1 MERQRVG
8 TSAPEFSQTPIS
20 ENGGRSLGSHDIAE
34 RKAFLDLGAG
44 DCERLTRLHAL
55 IEAEKTSFSEAFYDH
70 LLSFEPLRRMM
81 PDDQSLAKLR
91 ESQSAYFSRLTSGEY
106 HDEYVVNRLRVGQA
120 HQRIGLEPK
129 WYIGAYRKYLSGM
142 MQLIWKASGGDAQCF
157 LESYD
162 SLLKVVLFDIGLALE
177 SYFEAEHKNLQELR
191 DYADQIIYTMPN
203 GLLVLDAELRLRTI
217 NPAAREMLELDDKE
231 SLEGHLLSHIISDPA
246 LDLAAQQVLAARRTS
261 HSLVIKSPGKPLG
274 RILIAALST
283 TMIDKVPALI
293 IQLVDETESKL
304 AEESLKLAYRAL
316 EASGNGI
323 IITDTRKT
331 DNPVVYVNPAFERI
345 TGYTETETIG
355 RNCRFLH
362 DQERDQP
369 GIHQLRHAV
378 NTGQEARVLL
388 HNFRKDGSPFWNELL
403 VAPVRTEDGSI
414 SHYVGVQN
422 DVTEQKRADES
433 LLHLATHDSLTGLP
447 NRILLRDRI
456 SQSINQSQRT
466 GRQLAVLFIDVDRFK
481 IINDSLGHLVGDMM
495 IAAVG
500 NRLRNSVR
508 MVDTV
513 ARVGGDEF
521 VVVLTDIHR
530 DADIIQILPNL
541 SKTIA
546 DPITVD
552 EHTLHVT
559 ASMGISVY
567 PRDGRDLTTLL
578 KHADIAMYQAKEAG
592 RNTFRFYTSDMN
604 ANAVDRLHLEID
616 LRKAIGRNELLVHY
630 QPQVEFDS
638 GRIIAAEAL
647 ARWQHPQ
654 KGLIPPG
661 DFIPLA
667 EESGMIVPIGE
678 WVLREV
684 CAQIKVWRKAGAVHP
699 KVAINLSPS
708 QFHQAN
714 LVEMF
719 EQALKDF
726 EIPADA
732 LELEITEGTLMHN
745 PAEAATVLHALNQM
759 GFKLAV
765 DDFGTGYSSLA
776 YLKRFPLHAL
786 KIDRSFIQDIETNR
800 DSAAIAAAVISLA
813 HNLGLK
819 VVAEGVEDVNQMER
833 LHGLECDFAQ
843 GYLYGRPMPAE
854 ELLAFIAQ
862 PHPQPSG

>member
-1 MERQRVG
+1 M
-8 TSAPEFSQTPIS
+8 
-20 ENGGRSLGSHDIAE
+20 GRWD
-34 RKAFLDLGAG
+34 R
-44 DCERLTRLHAL
+44 RTLT
-55 IEAEKTSFSEAFYDH
+55 
-70 LLSFEPLRRMM
+70 
-81 PDDQSLAKLR
+81 DDQSLAKLR
-91 ESQSAYFSRLTSGEY
+91 ESQSAYFSRLTSGDY
-106 HDEYVVNRLRVGQA
+106 HEEYVANRVRVGQA

-142 MQLIWKASGGDAQCF
+142 MQLIWKTSDGDAQCF

-203 GLLVLDAELRLRTI
+203 GLLVMDAELRLRTI
-217 NPAAREMLELDDKE
+217 NPAARVILELDDNE
-231 SLEGHLLSHIISDPA
+231 PHEGHELSQIISDPA
-246 LDLAAQQVLAARRTS
+246 LELAAKKVLSACNSSR
-261 HSLVIKSPGKPLG
+261 SLVIKSQGKS
-274 RILIAALST
+274 RARNLIATLST
-283 TMIDKVPALI
+283 TLIDKVPALI
-293 IQLVDETESKL
+293 IQLVDETASKL
-304 AEESLKLAYRAL
+304 AEESLRLAYRAL

-323 IITDTRKT
+323 VITDTRRP
-331 DNPVVYVNPAFERI
+331 DNPIVYVNPAFERI
-345 TGYTETETIG
+345 TGYNETEVLG
-355 RNCRFLH
+355 RNCRFLYK
-362 DQERDQP
+362 QEHDQP

-378 NTGQEARVLL
+378 NAGLEARVQL
-388 HNFRKDGSPFWNELL
+388 HNYRKDGSPFWNELL
-403 VAPVRTEDGSI
+403 VAPVRAEDSSI
-414 SHYVGVQN
+414 SHYVGVLN

-447 NRILLRDRI
+447 NRILLSDRI
-456 SQSINQSQRT
+456 TQSINQAQRT
-466 GRQLAVLFIDVDRFK
+466 GRQLAILFIDVDRFK

-500 NRLRNSVR
+500 NRLRNAVR

-521 VVVLTDIHR
+521 VVVLTDINR

-541 SKTIA
+541 SQTIA
-546 DPITVD
+546 EPISVD

-559 ASMGISVY
+559 ASMGVSVY
-567 PRDGRDLTTLL
+567 PRDGRDMTTLL
-578 KHADIAMYQAKEAG
+578 KNADTAMYQAKEAG

-616 LRKAIGRNELLVHY
+616 LRKAISRNELLIHY
-630 QPQVEFDS
+630 QPQVDFDT

-647 ARWQHPQ
+647 VRWQHPQ

-684 CAQIKVWRKAGAVHP
+684 CAQIKIWRKAGAVHP

-719 EQALKDF
+719 EQALLDF

-745 PAEAATVLHALNQM
+745 PAEAATVLRALNRM
-759 GFKLAV
+759 GFNLAV

-819 VVAEGVEDVNQMER
+819 VVAEGVEDIHQMEH

-854 ELLAFIAQ
+854 ELLALILEPHLQ
-862 PHPQPSG
+862 PIG